1 MYYKDL
7 NLYDFFIAVMEQDS
21 DDKLPSFFL
30 NDSKNGEENPITQK
44 RINKIESNETL
55 SDIHTTKVVKSTN
68 RIHLPSLAIGA
79 GIAVACIFCGVLMV
93 NMINNDTMPILDEIQ
108 QKQIE
113 IEESEQRL
121 QQMAEQPI
129 TLSNYID
136 NASPILGNPNA
147 PITMVEFGDYQCTFC
162 SKFFHETENS
172 IITNY
177 VKTGKVKILFKDF
190 IILGQDS
197 MNAANAAH
205 CANDQKLFW
214 EYHSMLYNNW
224 AGEDT
229 GWANLAHL
237 HEFARI
243 LGLDYDEFSA
253 CMSDLKW
260 DELVRSSSID
270 GNTLGVTGTP
280 TFFVINQNNDVIKIV
295 GAQHYDVFKQIFD
308 SVLEE

>member
-1 MYYKDL
+1 
-7 NLYDFFIAVMEQDS
+7 MESDS

-30 NDSKNGEENPITQK
+30 NDSKNDQESLDAQK
-44 RINKIESNETL
+44 RTNKTESNETL
-55 SDIHTTKVVKSTN
+55 SDIHTTKVVRSTN

-93 NMINNDTMPILDEIQ
+93 NMINSETTPVLAETP
-108 QKQIE
+108 QKQTE
-113 IEESEQRL
+113 ITKIQS
-121 QQMAEQPI
+121 
-129 TLSNYID
+129 LSVFTD

-177 VKTGKVKILFKDF
+177 IKTGKVKILFKDY

-197 MNAANAAH
+197 INAANAAH

-224 AGEDT
+224 AGENT
-229 GWANLAHL
+229 GWADLAHL
-237 HEFARI
+237 HEFANT
-243 LGLDYDEFSA
+243 LGLDMDVFST

-260 DELVRSSSID
+260 NELVNLSSKD
-270 GNTLGVTGTP
+270 GQKLGVSGTP
-280 TFFVINQNNDVIKIV
+280 TFFVIDQNNDVIKIV

-308 SVLEE
+308 SVLDE

>member
-1 MYYKDL
+1 
-7 NLYDFFIAVMEQDS
+7 MEPDS

-30 NDSKNGEENPITQK
+30 NDSKNGEENLNVQK
-44 RINKIESNETL
+44 KINKTESNETL
-55 SDIHTTKVVKSTN
+55 SDIRTTKVVRSTN

-93 NMINNDTMPILDEIQ
+93 NMLNNETMSVLDEIP
-108 QKQIE
+108 QKQTE
-113 IEESEQRL
+113 IAKKQS
-121 QQMAEQPI
+121 
-129 TLSNYID
+129 LSTFID

-177 VKTGKVKILFKDF
+177 VKTGKVKVLFKDF

-197 MNAANAAH
+197 INAANAAH
-205 CANDQKLFW
+205 CANDQKSFW

-229 GWANLAHL
+229 GWADITHL
-237 HEFARI
+237 HEFANT
-243 LGLDYDEFSA
+243 LGLDMDVFST

-260 DELVRSSSID
+260 NELVNLSSKD
-270 GNTLGVTGTP
+270 GQKLGVSGTP
-280 TFFVINQNNDVIKIV
+280 TFFVIDQNNDVIKIV

-308 SVLEE
+308 SVLDE

>member
-1 MYYKDL
+1 
-7 NLYDFFIAVMEQDS
+7 MESDS

-30 NDSKNGEENPITQK
+30 NDSKNDQESLDAQK
-44 RINKIESNETL
+44 RINKTESNETL
-55 SDIHTTKVVKSTN
+55 SDIHTTKVVRSTN

-93 NMINNDTMPILDEIQ
+93 NMINSETTPVLAETP
-108 QKQIE
+108 QKQTE
-113 IEESEQRL
+113 ITKIQS
-121 QQMAEQPI
+121 
-129 TLSNYID
+129 LSVFTD

-177 VKTGKVKILFKDF
+177 IKTGKVKILFKDY

-229 GWANLAHL
+229 GWADLTHL
-237 HEFARI
+237 HEFANT
-243 LGLDYDEFSA
+243 LGLDMDVFST

-260 DELVRSSSID
+260 NELVNLSSID
-270 GNTLGVTGTP
+270 GQKLGVSGTP
-280 TFFVINQNNDVIKIV
+280 TFFVIDQNNDVIKIV

-308 SVLEE
+308 SVLDE

>member
-1 MYYKDL
+1 
-7 NLYDFFIAVMEQDS
+7 MESDS
-21 DDKLPSFFL
+21 DDKLPDFFL
-30 NDSKNGEENPITQK
+30 NDSKNGQESLDVQK
-44 RINKIESNETL
+44 RINKTESDETL
-55 SDIHTTKVVKSTN
+55 SDIHATKVVRSTN

-93 NMINNDTMPILDEIQ
+93 NMINSETTPVLAETP
-108 QKQIE
+108 QKQTE
-113 IEESEQRL
+113 ITKIQS
-121 QQMAEQPI
+121 
-129 TLSNYID
+129 LSVFTD

-177 VKTGKVKILFKDF
+177 IKTGKVKILFKDY

-197 MNAANAAH
+197 INAANAAH

-229 GWANLAHL
+229 GWADLAHL
-237 HEFARI
+237 HEFANT
-243 LGLDYDEFSA
+243 LGLDMDVFST

-260 DELVRSSSID
+260 NELVNLSSID
-270 GNTLGVTGTP
+270 GQKLGVTGTP
-280 TFFVINQNNDVIKIV
+280 TFFVIDQNNDVIKIV

>member
-1 MYYKDL
+1 
-7 NLYDFFIAVMEQDS
+7 MESDS

-30 NDSKNGEENPITQK
+30 NDSKNDQESLDAQK
-44 RINKIESNETL
+44 RINKTESNETL
-55 SDIHTTKVVKSTN
+55 SDIHTTKVVRSTN

-93 NMINNDTMPILDEIQ
+93 NMLNDETMPILDKIP
-108 QKQIE
+108 QKQTE
-113 IEESEQRL
+113 LAKKQS
-121 QQMAEQPI
+121 
-129 TLSNYID
+129 LSVFID

-177 VKTGKVKILFKDF
+177 IKTGKVKILFKDY

-229 GWANLAHL
+229 GWADLAHL
-237 HEFARI
+237 HEFANT
-243 LGLDYDEFSA
+243 LGLDMDVFST

-260 DELVRSSSID
+260 NELVNLSSID
-270 GNTLGVTGTP
+270 GQKLGVSGTP
-280 TFFVINQNNDVIKIV
+280 TFFVIDQNNDVIKIV

-308 SVLEE
+308 SVLDE

>member
-1 MYYKDL
+1 
-7 NLYDFFIAVMEQDS
+7 MESDS
-21 DDKLPSFFL
+21 DDKLPDFFL
-30 NDSKNGEENPITQK
+30 NDSKNGQESLDVQK
-44 RINKIESNETL
+44 RINKTESDETL
-55 SDIHTTKVVKSTN
+55 SDIHATKVVRSTN

-93 NMINNDTMPILDEIQ
+93 NMLNDETMPILDKIP
-108 QKQIE
+108 QKQTE
-113 IEESEQRL
+113 IVKKQS
-121 QQMAEQPI
+121 
-129 TLSNYID
+129 LSVFID
-136 NASPILGNPNA
+136 NASPALGNPNA

-162 SKFFHETENS
+162 SKFFHETENP

-177 VKTGKVKILFKDF
+177 VKTGKVKILFKDY

-205 CANDQKLFW
+205 CANDQKSFW

-229 GWANLAHL
+229 GWADLAHL
-237 HEFARI
+237 HEFDNT
-243 LGLDYDEFSA
+243 LGLDMDVFSA

-260 DELVRSSSID
+260 NELVNLSSID
-270 GNTLGVTGTP
+270 GQKLGVTGTP
-280 TFFVINQNNDVIKIV
+280 TFFVIDQNNDVIKIV
-295 GAQHYDVFKQIFD
+295 GAQHYDVFKQVFD

>member
-1 MYYKDL
+1 
-7 NLYDFFIAVMEQDS
+7 MESDS

-30 NDSKNGEENPITQK
+30 NESKNDQESLDAQK
-44 RINKIESNETL
+44 RINKTESNETL
-55 SDIHTTKVVKSTN
+55 SDIHTTKVVRSTN

-93 NMINNDTMPILDEIQ
+93 NMINSETTPVLAETP
-108 QKQIE
+108 QKQTE
-113 IEESEQRL
+113 ITKIQS
-121 QQMAEQPI
+121 
-129 TLSNYID
+129 LSVFTD

-177 VKTGKVKILFKDF
+177 VKTGKVKILFKDY

-205 CANDQKLFW
+205 CANDQNSFW

-229 GWANLAHL
+229 GWADLAHL
-237 HEFARI
+237 HEFANT
-243 LGLDYDEFSA
+243 LGLDMDMFST

-260 DELVRSSSID
+260 NELINLSSID
-270 GNTLGVTGTP
+270 GQKLGVTGTP
-280 TFFVINQNNDVIKIV
+280 TFFVINQNNEVVKIT

-308 SVLEE
+308 SALEE

>member
-1 MYYKDL
+1 
-7 NLYDFFIAVMEQDS
+7 MESDS

-30 NDSKNGEENPITQK
+30 NDSKNGQESLDAQK
-44 RINKIESNETL
+44 RINKTESNETL
-55 SDIHTTKVVKSTN
+55 SDIHTTKVVRSTN

-79 GIAVACIFCGVLMV
+79 GIAVACIFCGMLMV
-93 NMINNDTMPILDEIQ
+93 NMINSETTPVLAETP
-108 QKQIE
+108 QKQTE
-113 IEESEQRL
+113 ITKIQS
-121 QQMAEQPI
+121 
-129 TLSNYID
+129 LSVFTD

-147 PITMVEFGDYQCTFC
+147 PIIMVEFGDYQCTFC

-205 CANDQKLFW
+205 CANDQKSFW
-214 EYHSMLYNNW
+214 KYHSMLYNNW

-229 GWANLAHL
+229 GWADLAHL
-237 HEFARI
+237 HEFANT
-243 LGLDYDEFSA
+243 LGLDMDVFST

-260 DELVRSSSID
+260 NELVNLSSID
-270 GNTLGVTGTP
+270 GQKLGVSGTP
-280 TFFVINQNNDVIKIV
+280 TFFVIDQNNDVIKIV
-295 GAQHYDVFKQIFD
+295 GAQRYDVFKEIFD
-308 SVLEE
+308 SLLE

>member
-1 MYYKDL
+1 L
-7 NLYDFFIAVMEQDS
+7 ESDS

-30 NDSKNGEENPITQK
+30 NDSKNDQESLDAQK
-44 RINKIESNETL
+44 RINKTESNETL
-55 SDIHTTKVVKSTN
+55 SEIHTTKVVRSTN

-93 NMINNDTMPILDEIQ
+93 NMINSETTPVLAETP
-108 QKQIE
+108 QKQTE
-113 IEESEQRL
+113 ITKIQS
-121 QQMAEQPI
+121 
-129 TLSNYID
+129 LSVFTD

-177 VKTGKVKILFKDF
+177 IKTGKVKVLFKDY

-197 MNAANAAH
+197 INAANAAH

-224 AGEDT
+224 AGENT
-229 GWANLAHL
+229 GWADLAHL
-237 HEFARI
+237 HEFANT
-243 LGLDYDEFSA
+243 LGLDMDVFST

-260 DELVRSSSID
+260 NELVNLSSKD
-270 GNTLGVTGTP
+270 GQKLGVSGTP
-280 TFFVINQNNDVIKIV
+280 TFFVIDQNNDVIKIV

-308 SVLEE
+308 SVLDE

>member
-1 MYYKDL
+1 
-7 NLYDFFIAVMEQDS
+7 MESDS

-30 NDSKNGEENPITQK
+30 NDSKNDQESLDAQK
-44 RINKIESNETL
+44 RINKTESNETL
-55 SDIHTTKVVKSTN
+55 SDIHTTKVVRSTN

-93 NMINNDTMPILDEIQ
+93 NMINSETTPVLAETP
-108 QKQIE
+108 QKQTE
-113 IEESEQRL
+113 ITKIQS
-121 QQMAEQPI
+121 
-129 TLSNYID
+129 LSVFTD

-177 VKTGKVKILFKDF
+177 VKTGKVKILFKDY

-205 CANDQKLFW
+205 CANDQKSFW
-214 EYHSMLYNNW
+214 KYHSMLYNNW

-229 GWANLAHL
+229 GWADLAHL
-237 HEFARI
+237 HEFANT
-243 LGLDYDEFSA
+243 LGLDMDVFST

-260 DELVRSSSID
+260 NELVNLSSKD
-270 GNTLGVTGTP
+270 GQKLGVSGTP
-280 TFFVINQNNDVIKIV
+280 TFFVIDQNNDVIKIV

-308 SVLEE
+308 SVLDE

>member
-1 MYYKDL
+1 L
-7 NLYDFFIAVMEQDS
+7 ESDS

-30 NDSKNGEENPITQK
+30 NDSKNDQESLDAQK
-44 RINKIESNETL
+44 RINKTESNETL
-55 SDIHTTKVVKSTN
+55 SDIHTTKVVRSTN

-93 NMINNDTMPILDEIQ
+93 NMINSETTLVLDETP
-108 QKQIE
+108 QKQAE
-113 IEESEQRL
+113 IAKKQS
-121 QQMAEQPI
+121 
-129 TLSNYID
+129 LSLFTD

-147 PITMVEFGDYQCTFC
+147 PITMIEFGDYQCTFC
-162 SKFFHETENS
+162 NKFFHETENP

-177 VKTGKVKILFKDF
+177 IKTGKVKVLFKDF

-197 MNAANAAH
+197 RNAANAAH

-224 AGEDT
+224 AGENT
-229 GWANLAHL
+229 GWADLAHL
-237 HEFARI
+237 HEFANT
-243 LGLDYDEFSA
+243 LGLDMDVFST

-260 DELVRSSSID
+260 NELVNLSSKD
-270 GNTLGVTGTP
+270 GQKLGVSGTP
-280 TFFVINQNNDVIKIV
+280 TFFVIDQNNDVIKIV

-308 SVLEE
+308 SVLDE

>member
-1 MYYKDL
+1 L
-7 NLYDFFIAVMEQDS
+7 ESDS

-30 NDSKNGEENPITQK
+30 NDSKNDQESLDAQK
-44 RINKIESNETL
+44 RINKTESNETL
-55 SDIHTTKVVKSTN
+55 SDIHTTKVVRSTN

-93 NMINNDTMPILDEIQ
+93 NMINSETTPVLAETP
-108 QKQIE
+108 QKQTE
-113 IEESEQRL
+113 ITKIQS
-121 QQMAEQPI
+121 
-129 TLSNYID
+129 LSVFTD

-162 SKFFHETENS
+162 SKFFHETENP

-177 VKTGKVKILFKDF
+177 VKTGKVKILFKDY

-229 GWANLAHL
+229 GWADLTHL
-237 HEFARI
+237 HEFANT
-243 LGLDYDEFSA
+243 LGLDMNVFST

-260 DELVRSSSID
+260 NELVNLSSID
-270 GNTLGVTGTP
+270 GQKLGVTGTP
-280 TFFVINQNNDVIKIV
+280 TFFVIDQNNDVIKIV

-308 SVLEE
+308 SVLDE

>member
-1 MYYKDL
+1 
-7 NLYDFFIAVMEQDS
+7 MESDS

-30 NDSKNGEENPITQK
+30 NDSKNDQESLDAQK
-44 RINKIESNETL
+44 RINKTESNETL
-55 SDIHTTKVVKSTN
+55 SDIHTTKVVRSTN

-79 GIAVACIFCGVLMV
+79 GIAVACIFCGMLMV
-93 NMINNDTMPILDEIQ
+93 NMINSETTPVLAETP
-108 QKQIE
+108 QKQTE
-113 IEESEQRL
+113 ITKIQS
-121 QQMAEQPI
+121 
-129 TLSNYID
+129 LSVFTD

-177 VKTGKVKILFKDF
+177 IKTGKVKILFKDY

-197 MNAANAAH
+197 INAANAAH

-224 AGEDT
+224 AGENT
-229 GWANLAHL
+229 GWADLAHL
-237 HEFARI
+237 HEFANT
-243 LGLDYDEFSA
+243 LGLDMDVFST

-260 DELVRSSSID
+260 NELVNLSSKD
-270 GNTLGVTGTP
+270 GQKLGVSGTP
-280 TFFVINQNNDVIKIV
+280 TFFVIDQNNDVIKIV

-308 SVLEE
+308 SVLDE

>member
-1 MYYKDL
+1 L
-7 NLYDFFIAVMEQDS
+7 ESDS

-30 NDSKNGEENPITQK
+30 NDSKNDQESLDAQK
-44 RINKIESNETL
+44 RINKTESNETL
-55 SDIHTTKVVKSTN
+55 SDIHTTKVVRSTN

-93 NMINNDTMPILDEIQ
+93 NMINSETTPVLAETP
-108 QKQIE
+108 QKQTE
-113 IEESEQRL
+113 ITKIQS
-121 QQMAEQPI
+121 
-129 TLSNYID
+129 LSVFTD

-177 VKTGKVKILFKDF
+177 IKTGKVKILFKDY

-197 MNAANAAH
+197 INAANAAH
-205 CANDQKLFW
+205 CASDQKLFW

-224 AGEDT
+224 AGENT
-229 GWANLAHL
+229 GWADLAHL
-237 HEFARI
+237 HEFANT
-243 LGLDYDEFSA
+243 LGLDMDVFST

-260 DELVRSSSID
+260 NELVNLSSKD
-270 GNTLGVTGTP
+270 GQKLGVSGTP
-280 TFFVINQNNDVIKIV
+280 TFFVIDQNNDVIKIV

-308 SVLEE
+308 SVLDE

>member
-1 MYYKDL
+1 
-7 NLYDFFIAVMEQDS
+7 MESDS
-21 DDKLPSFFL
+21 DDKLPDFFL
-30 NDSKNGEENPITQK
+30 NDSKNGQESLDVQK
-44 RINKIESNETL
+44 RINKTESDETL
-55 SDIHTTKVVKSTN
+55 SNIHTTKVVRSTN

-93 NMINNDTMPILDEIQ
+93 NMINSETTPVLAETP
-108 QKQIE
+108 QKQTE
-113 IEESEQRL
+113 ITKIQS
-121 QQMAEQPI
+121 
-129 TLSNYID
+129 LSIFTD

-177 VKTGKVKILFKDF
+177 IKTGKVKILFKDY

-197 MNAANAAH
+197 INAANAAH

-224 AGEDT
+224 AGENT
-229 GWANLAHL
+229 GWADLAHL
-237 HEFARI
+237 HEFANT
-243 LGLDYDEFSA
+243 LGLDMDVFST

-260 DELVRSSSID
+260 NELVNLSSKD
-270 GNTLGVTGTP
+270 GQKLGVSGTP
-280 TFFVINQNNDVIKIV
+280 TFFVIDQNNDVIKIV

-308 SVLEE
+308 SVLDE

>member
-1 MYYKDL
+1 
-7 NLYDFFIAVMEQDS
+7 MESDS

-30 NDSKNGEENPITQK
+30 NDSKNDQESLDAQK
-44 RINKIESNETL
+44 RINKTESNETL
-55 SDIHTTKVVKSTN
+55 SDIHTTKVVRSTN

-93 NMINNDTMPILDEIQ
+93 NMINSETTPVLAETP
-108 QKQIE
+108 QKQTE
-113 IEESEQRL
+113 ITKIQS
-121 QQMAEQPI
+121 
-129 TLSNYID
+129 LSVFTD

-177 VKTGKVKILFKDF
+177 IKTGKVKVLFKDY

-197 MNAANAAH
+197 INAANAAH

-229 GWANLAHL
+229 GWADLAHL
-237 HEFARI
+237 HEFANT
-243 LGLDYDEFSA
+243 LGLDMDVFST

-260 DELVRSSSID
+260 NELVNLSSKD
-270 GNTLGVTGTP
+270 GQKLGVSGTP
-280 TFFVINQNNDVIKIV
+280 TFFVIDQNNDVIKIV

-308 SVLEE
+308 SVLDE

>member
-1 MYYKDL
+1 L
-7 NLYDFFIAVMEQDS
+7 ESDS

-30 NDSKNGEENPITQK
+30 NDSKNDQESLDAQK
-44 RINKIESNETL
+44 RINKTESNETL
-55 SDIHTTKVVKSTN
+55 SDIHTTKVVRSTN

-93 NMINNDTMPILDEIQ
+93 NMINSETTPVLAETP
-108 QKQIE
+108 QKQTE
-113 IEESEQRL
+113 ITKIQS
-121 QQMAEQPI
+121 
-129 TLSNYID
+129 LSVFTD

-162 SKFFHETENS
+162 SKFFHETENP

-177 VKTGKVKILFKDF
+177 IKTGKVKILFKDY

-197 MNAANAAH
+197 INAANAAH

-224 AGEDT
+224 AGENT
-229 GWANLAHL
+229 GWADLAHL
-237 HEFARI
+237 HEFANT
-243 LGLDYDEFSA
+243 LGLDMDVFST

-260 DELVRSSSID
+260 NELVNLSSKD
-270 GNTLGVTGTP
+270 GQKLGVSGTP
-280 TFFVINQNNDVIKIV
+280 TFFVIDQNNDVIKIV

-308 SVLEE
+308 SVLDE

>member
-1 MYYKDL
+1 
-7 NLYDFFIAVMEQDS
+7 MESDS
-21 DDKLPSFFL
+21 DDKLPDFFL
-30 NDSKNGEENPITQK
+30 NDSKNGQESLDVQK
-44 RINKIESNETL
+44 RINKRESDETL
-55 SDIHTTKVVKSTN
+55 SNIHTTKVVRSTN

-93 NMINNDTMPILDEIQ
+93 NMINSETTPVLAETP
-108 QKQIE
+108 QKQTE
-113 IEESEQRL
+113 ITKIQS
-121 QQMAEQPI
+121 
-129 TLSNYID
+129 LSVFTD

-177 VKTGKVKILFKDF
+177 VKTGKIKMLFKDY

-229 GWANLAHL
+229 GWADLAHL
-237 HEFARI
+237 HEFANT
-243 LGLDYDEFSA
+243 LGLDMDVFST

-260 DELVRSSSID
+260 NELVNLSSID
-270 GNTLGVTGTP
+270 GQKLGVTGTP
-280 TFFVINQNNDVIKIV
+280 TFFVIDQNNDVIKIV
-295 GAQHYDVFKQIFD
+295 GAQHY
-308 SVLEE
+308 

>member
-1 MYYKDL
+1 
-7 NLYDFFIAVMEQDS
+7 MESDS

-30 NDSKNGEENPITQK
+30 NDSKNDQESLDAQK
-44 RINKIESNETL
+44 RINKTESNETL
-55 SDIHTTKVVKSTN
+55 SDIHTTKVVRSTN

-93 NMINNDTMPILDEIQ
+93 NMINSETTPVLAETP
-108 QKQIE
+108 QKQTE
-113 IEESEQRL
+113 ITKIQS
-121 QQMAEQPI
+121 
-129 TLSNYID
+129 LSVFTD

-177 VKTGKVKILFKDF
+177 IKTGKVKILFKDY

-197 MNAANAAH
+197 KNAANAAH

-224 AGEDT
+224 AGENT
-229 GWANLAHL
+229 GWADLAHL
-237 HEFARI
+237 HEFANT
-243 LGLDYDEFSA
+243 LGLDMDVFST

-260 DELVRSSSID
+260 NELVNLSSKD
-270 GNTLGVTGTP
+270 GQKLGVSGTP
-280 TFFVINQNNDVIKIV
+280 TFFVIDQNNDVIKIV

-308 SVLEE
+308 SVLDE

>member
-1 MYYKDL
+1 L
-7 NLYDFFIAVMEQDS
+7 ESDS

-30 NDSKNGEENPITQK
+30 NDSKNDQESLDAQK
-44 RINKIESNETL
+44 RINKTESNETL
-55 SDIHTTKVVKSTN
+55 SDIHTTKVVRSTN

-93 NMINNDTMPILDEIQ
+93 NMINSETTPVLAETP
-108 QKQIE
+108 QKQTE
-113 IEESEQRL
+113 ITKIQS
-121 QQMAEQPI
+121 
-129 TLSNYID
+129 LSVFTD

-177 VKTGKVKILFKDF
+177 IKTGKVKILFKDY

-197 MNAANAAH
+197 INAANAAH

-214 EYHSMLYNNW
+214 KYHSMLYNNW
-224 AGEDT
+224 AGENT
-229 GWANLAHL
+229 GWADLAHL
-237 HEFARI
+237 HEFANT
-243 LGLDYDEFSA
+243 LGLDMDVFST

-260 DELVRSSSID
+260 NELVNLSSKD
-270 GNTLGVTGTP
+270 GQKLGVSGTP
-280 TFFVINQNNDVIKIV
+280 TFFVIDQNNDVIKIV

-308 SVLEE
+308 SALDE

>member
-1 MYYKDL
+1 
-7 NLYDFFIAVMEQDS
+7 MESDS

-30 NDSKNGEENPITQK
+30 NDSKNDQESLDAQK
-44 RINKIESNETL
+44 RINKTESNETL
-55 SDIHTTKVVKSTN
+55 SEIHTTKVVRSTN

-93 NMINNDTMPILDEIQ
+93 NMINSETTPVLAETP
-108 QKQIE
+108 QKQTE
-113 IEESEQRL
+113 ITKIQS
-121 QQMAEQPI
+121 
-129 TLSNYID
+129 LSVFTD

-162 SKFFHETENS
+162 SKFFHETENP

-177 VKTGKVKILFKDF
+177 IKTGKVKILFKDY

-197 MNAANAAH
+197 INAANAAH

-224 AGEDT
+224 AGENT
-229 GWANLAHL
+229 GWADLAHL
-237 HEFARI
+237 HEFANT
-243 LGLDYDEFSA
+243 LGLDMDVFST

-260 DELVRSSSID
+260 NELVNLSSKD
-270 GNTLGVTGTP
+270 GQKLGVSGTP
-280 TFFVINQNNDVIKIV
+280 TFFVIDQNNDVIKIV

-308 SVLEE
+308 SVLDE

>member
-1 MYYKDL
+1 L
-7 NLYDFFIAVMEQDS
+7 ESDS

-30 NDSKNGEENPITQK
+30 NDSKNDQESLDAQK
-44 RINKIESNETL
+44 RINKTESNETL
-55 SDIHTTKVVKSTN
+55 SEIHTTKVVRSTN

-93 NMINNDTMPILDEIQ
+93 NMINSETTPVLAETP
-108 QKQIE
+108 QKQTE
-113 IEESEQRL
+113 ITKIQS
-121 QQMAEQPI
+121 
-129 TLSNYID
+129 LSVFTD

-177 VKTGKVKILFKDF
+177 IKTGKVKILFKDY

-197 MNAANAAH
+197 INAANAAH

-224 AGEDT
+224 AGENT
-229 GWANLAHL
+229 GWADLAHL
-237 HEFARI
+237 HEFANT
-243 LGLDYDEFSA
+243 LGLDMDVFST

-260 DELVRSSSID
+260 NELVNLSSKD
-270 GNTLGVTGTP
+270 GQKLGVSGTP
-280 TFFVINQNNDVIKIV
+280 TFFVIDQNNDVIKIV

-308 SVLEE
+308 SVLDE

>member
-1 MYYKDL
+1 
-7 NLYDFFIAVMEQDS
+7 MESDS

-30 NDSKNGEENPITQK
+30 NDSKNDQESLDAQK
-44 RINKIESNETL
+44 RINKTESNETL
-55 SDIHTTKVVKSTN
+55 SEIHTTKVVRSTN

-93 NMINNDTMPILDEIQ
+93 NMINSETTPVLAETP
-108 QKQIE
+108 QKQTE
-113 IEESEQRL
+113 ITKIQS
-121 QQMAEQPI
+121 
-129 TLSNYID
+129 LSVFTD

-177 VKTGKVKILFKDF
+177 IKTGKVKILFKDY

-197 MNAANAAH
+197 INAANAAH

-224 AGEDT
+224 AGENT
-229 GWANLAHL
+229 GWADLAHL
-237 HEFARI
+237 HEFANT
-243 LGLDYDEFSA
+243 LGLDMDVFST

-260 DELVRSSSID
+260 NELVNLSSKD
-270 GNTLGVTGTP
+270 GQKLGVSGTP
-280 TFFVINQNNDVIKIV
+280 TFFVIDQNNDVIKIV

-308 SVLEE
+308 SVLDE

>member
-1 MYYKDL
+1 
-7 NLYDFFIAVMEQDS
+7 MESDS

-30 NDSKNGEENPITQK
+30 NDSKNDQESLDAQK
-44 RINKIESNETL
+44 RINKTESNETL
-55 SDIHTTKVVKSTN
+55 SEIHTTKVVRSTN

-93 NMINNDTMPILDEIQ
+93 NMINSETTPVLAETP
-108 QKQIE
+108 QKQTE
-113 IEESEQRL
+113 ITKIQS
-121 QQMAEQPI
+121 
-129 TLSNYID
+129 LSVFTD

-177 VKTGKVKILFKDF
+177 IKTGKVKILFKDY

-197 MNAANAAH
+197 INAANAAH

-224 AGEDT
+224 AGENT
-229 GWANLAHL
+229 GWADLAHL
-237 HEFARI
+237 HEFANT
-243 LGLDYDEFSA
+243 LGLDMDVFST

-260 DELVRSSSID
+260 NELVNLSSID
-270 GNTLGVTGTP
+270 GQKLGVTGTP
-280 TFFVINQNNDVIKIV
+280 TFFVINQNNEVVKIT

-308 SVLEE
+308 SALEE

>member
-1 MYYKDL
+1 
-7 NLYDFFIAVMEQDS
+7 MESDS

-30 NDSKNGEENPITQK
+30 NDSKNDQESLDAQK
-44 RINKIESNETL
+44 RINKTESNETL
-55 SDIHTTKVVKSTN
+55 SDIHTTKVVRSTN

-93 NMINNDTMPILDEIQ
+93 NMINSETTPVLAETT
-108 QKQIE
+108 QKQTE
-113 IEESEQRL
+113 ITKIQS
-121 QQMAEQPI
+121 
-129 TLSNYID
+129 LSVFTD

-162 SKFFHETENS
+162 SKFFHETENP

-177 VKTGKVKILFKDF
+177 IKTGKVKILFKDY

-205 CANDQKLFW
+205 CANDQKSFW

-229 GWANLAHL
+229 GWADITHL
-237 HEFARI
+237 HEFANT
-243 LGLDYDEFSA
+243 LGLDMDMFST

-260 DELVRSSSID
+260 NELINLSSID
-270 GNTLGVTGTP
+270 GQKLGVSGTP
-280 TFFVINQNNDVIKIV
+280 TFFVIDQNNDVIKIV
-295 GAQHYDVFKQIFD
+295 GAQRYDVFKEIFD
-308 SVLEE
+308 SVLE

>member
-1 MYYKDL
+1 
-7 NLYDFFIAVMEQDS
+7 MESDS

-30 NDSKNGEENPITQK
+30 NDSKNDQESLDAQK
-44 RINKIESNETL
+44 RINKTESNETL
-55 SDIHTTKVVKSTN
+55 SDIHTTKVVRSTN

-93 NMINNDTMPILDEIQ
+93 NMINSETTPVLAETP
-108 QKQIE
+108 QKQTE
-113 IEESEQRL
+113 ITKIQS
-121 QQMAEQPI
+121 
-129 TLSNYID
+129 LSVFTD

-177 VKTGKVKILFKDF
+177 IKTGKVKILFKDY

-224 AGEDT
+224 AGENT
-229 GWANLAHL
+229 GWADLAHL
-237 HEFARI
+237 HEFANT
-243 LGLDYDEFSA
+243 LGLDMDVFST

-260 DELVRSSSID
+260 NELVNLSSKD
-270 GNTLGVTGTP
+270 GQKLGVSGTP
-280 TFFVINQNNDVIKIV
+280 TFFVIDQNNDVIKIV

-308 SVLEE
+308 SALDE

>member
-1 MYYKDL
+1 
-7 NLYDFFIAVMEQDS
+7 MESDS
-21 DDKLPSFFL
+21 DDKLPDFFL
-30 NDSKNGEENPITQK
+30 NDSKNGQESLDVQK
-44 RINKIESNETL
+44 RINKTESDETL
-55 SDIHTTKVVKSTN
+55 SDIHATKVVRSTN

-93 NMINNDTMPILDEIQ
+93 NMLNDETMPILDKIP
-108 QKQIE
+108 QKQTE
-113 IEESEQRL
+113 IVKKQS
-121 QQMAEQPI
+121 
-129 TLSNYID
+129 LSVFID
-136 NASPILGNPNA
+136 NASPALGNPNA

-177 VKTGKVKILFKDF
+177 IKTGKVKILFKDY

-229 GWANLAHL
+229 GWADLTHL
-237 HEFARI
+237 HEFANT
-243 LGLDYDEFSA
+243 LGLDMDVFST

-260 DELVRSSSID
+260 NELVNLSNKD
-270 GNTLGVTGTP
+270 GQKLGVSGTP
-280 TFFVINQNNDVIKIV
+280 TFFVIDQNNDVIKIV

-308 SVLEE
+308 SALDE

>member
-1 MYYKDL
+1 
-7 NLYDFFIAVMEQDS
+7 MESDS
-21 DDKLPSFFL
+21 DDKLPDFFL
-30 NDSKNGEENPITQK
+30 NDSKNGQESLDVQK
-44 RINKIESNETL
+44 RINKRESDETL
-55 SDIHTTKVVKSTN
+55 SNIHTTKVVRSTN

-93 NMINNDTMPILDEIQ
+93 NMINNEATPVLDEIS
-108 QKQIE
+108 QKQTE
-113 IEESEQRL
+113 ITKMQ
-121 QQMAEQPI
+121 
-129 TLSNYID
+129 TLSVFTD

-177 VKTGKVKILFKDF
+177 IKTGKVKILFKDY

-224 AGEDT
+224 DGEDT
-229 GWANLAHL
+229 GWANLGHL
-237 HEFARI
+237 HEFANT
-243 LGLDYDEFSA
+243 LGLDMNVFST

-260 DELVRSSSID
+260 NELVNLSSID
-270 GNTLGVTGTP
+270 GQKLGVTGTP
-280 TFFVINQNNDVIKIV
+280 TFFVIDQNNDVIKIV
-295 GAQHYDVFKQIFD
+295 GAQHYDVFKEVFD

>member
-1 MYYKDL
+1 L
-7 NLYDFFIAVMEQDS
+7 
-21 DDKLPSFFL
+21 
-30 NDSKNGEENPITQK
+30 
-44 RINKIESNETL
+44 SN
-55 SDIHTTKVVKSTN
+55 IHATKVVRSTN

-93 NMINNDTMPILDEIQ
+93 NMLNDETMPILDKIP
-108 QKQIE
+108 QKQTE
-113 IEESEQRL
+113 IVKKQS
-121 QQMAEQPI
+121 
-129 TLSNYID
+129 LSVFID
-136 NASPILGNPNA
+136 NASPALGNPNA

-177 VKTGKVKILFKDF
+177 IKTGKVKILFKDY

-229 GWANLAHL
+229 GWADLTHL
-237 HEFARI
+237 HEFANT
-243 LGLDYDEFSA
+243 LGLDMNVFST

-260 DELVRSSSID
+260 NELVNLSSID
-270 GNTLGVTGTP
+270 GQKLGVTGTP
-280 TFFVINQNNDVIKIV
+280 TFFVIDQNNDVIKIV

>member
-1 MYYKDL
+1 
-7 NLYDFFIAVMEQDS
+7 MEPDS

-30 NDSKNGEENPITQK
+30 NDSKNGEENLNVQK
-44 RINKIESNETL
+44 KINKTESNETL
-55 SDIHTTKVVKSTN
+55 SDIHTTKVVRSTN

-93 NMINNDTMPILDEIQ
+93 NMINSETTPVLAETP
-108 QKQIE
+108 QKQTE
-113 IEESEQRL
+113 ITKIQS
-121 QQMAEQPI
+121 
-129 TLSNYID
+129 LSVFTD

-177 VKTGKVKILFKDF
+177 IKTGKVKILFKDY

-229 GWANLAHL
+229 GWADLAHL
-237 HEFARI
+237 HEFANT
-243 LGLDYDEFSA
+243 LGLDMDVFST

-260 DELVRSSSID
+260 NELVNLSSID
-270 GNTLGVTGTP
+270 GQKLGVSGTP
-280 TFFVINQNNDVIKIV
+280 TFFVIDQNNDVIKIV

-308 SVLEE
+308 SVLDE

>member
-1 MYYKDL
+1 
-7 NLYDFFIAVMEQDS
+7 MESDS

-30 NDSKNGEENPITQK
+30 NDSKNDQESLDAQK
-44 RINKIESNETL
+44 RINKTESNETL
-55 SDIHTTKVVKSTN
+55 SDIHTTKVVRSTN

-93 NMINNDTMPILDEIQ
+93 NMINSETTPVLAETP
-108 QKQIE
+108 QKQTE
-113 IEESEQRL
+113 ITKIQS
-121 QQMAEQPI
+121 
-129 TLSNYID
+129 LSVFTD

-162 SKFFHETENS
+162 SKFFHETENP

-177 VKTGKVKILFKDF
+177 VKTGKVKILFKDY

-229 GWANLAHL
+229 GWADLAHL
-237 HEFARI
+237 HEFANT
-243 LGLDYDEFSA
+243 LGLDMDVFST

-260 DELVRSSSID
+260 NELVNLSSID
-270 GNTLGVTGTP
+270 GQKLGVSGTP
-280 TFFVINQNNDVIKIV
+280 TFFVIDQNNDVIKIV

-308 SVLEE
+308 SVLDE

>member
-1 MYYKDL
+1 
-7 NLYDFFIAVMEQDS
+7 MESDS

-30 NDSKNGEENPITQK
+30 NDSKNDQESLDAQK
-44 RINKIESNETL
+44 RINKTESNETL
-55 SDIHTTKVVKSTN
+55 SDIHTTKVVRSTN

-93 NMINNDTMPILDEIQ
+93 NMINSETTPVLAETP
-108 QKQIE
+108 QKQTE
-113 IEESEQRL
+113 ITKIQS
-121 QQMAEQPI
+121 
-129 TLSNYID
+129 LSVFTD

-177 VKTGKVKILFKDF
+177 IKTGKVKILFKDY

-197 MNAANAAH
+197 INAANAAH

-229 GWANLAHL
+229 GWADLAHL
-237 HEFARI
+237 HEFANT
-243 LGLDYDEFSA
+243 LGLDMDVFST

-260 DELVRSSSID
+260 NELVNLSSKD
-270 GNTLGVTGTP
+270 GQKLGVSGTP
-280 TFFVINQNNDVIKIV
+280 TFFVIDQNNDVIKIV

-308 SVLEE
+308 SVLDE

>member
-1 MYYKDL
+1 
-7 NLYDFFIAVMEQDS
+7 MESDS

-30 NDSKNGEENPITQK
+30 NDSKNDQESLDAQK
-44 RINKIESNETL
+44 RINKTESNETL
-55 SDIHTTKVVKSTN
+55 SEIHTTKVVRSTN

-93 NMINNDTMPILDEIQ
+93 NMINSETTPVLAETP
-108 QKQIE
+108 QKQTE
-113 IEESEQRL
+113 ITKIQS
-121 QQMAEQPI
+121 
-129 TLSNYID
+129 LSVFTD

-177 VKTGKVKILFKDF
+177 VKTGKVKILFKDY

-197 MNAANAAH
+197 INAANAAH

-224 AGEDT
+224 AGENT
-229 GWANLAHL
+229 GWADLAHL
-237 HEFARI
+237 HEFANT
-243 LGLDYDEFSA
+243 LGLDMDVFST

-260 DELVRSSSID
+260 NELVNLSSKD
-270 GNTLGVTGTP
+270 GQKLGVSGTP
-280 TFFVINQNNDVIKIV
+280 TFFVIDQNNDVIKIV

-308 SVLEE
+308 SALDE